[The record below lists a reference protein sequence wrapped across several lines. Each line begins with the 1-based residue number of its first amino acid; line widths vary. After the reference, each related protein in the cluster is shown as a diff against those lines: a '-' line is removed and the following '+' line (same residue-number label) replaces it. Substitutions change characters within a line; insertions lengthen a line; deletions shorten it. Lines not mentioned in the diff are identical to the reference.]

1 MSRAAIPSLISQT
14 SARIQ
19 FRELSVENGLKIRYQ
34 AVEFRSLEELSC
46 FQRHSDEA
54 TLYSLARLFRM
65 NILPAHPEIGT
76 LVLFRNVGLPPF
88 PANTERGYLI
98 DPACRARYW
107 IERLYL
113 EGDLELS
120 PEGLF
125 CKRPEYRDYFETLRS
140 RGMIQIIR
148 QNDNPPR
155 FLSVYPHMGLI
166 RDGSEGRIVFNSHF
180 FQMEFSDC
188 ETCWD
193 SVGNPFGLLILGG
206 EIRLPPMF
214 GREALLVDAD
224 GRVSIQTRSIKDQ
237 PVMIGTEVYRPGQ
250 NCEFYARPDMAKTP
264 AQPGIDL
271 VIVGKRLLGCVA
283 GGDTDIPE
291 GGFVIHIP
299 GSSPPDDFTLSYPNW
314 RGERFAVQVGPAM
327 IIGGEKSKGFHA
339 PMYMNSG
346 VPFPP
351 TVYPLDWDHGRAARM
366 AIGVRN
372 RKPSVVWVAGPD
384 KNSDLWER
392 DSAGASLAEFAEICE
407 DLGFDDAVNLDG
419 GGSAQICLDGMRCFH
434 VSDRD
439 PISGDEA
446 ERPVPLALSVPFSI
460 FSIRNSR

>member
-1 MSRAAIPSLISQT
+1 MSRAAIPLLISQP

-19 FRELSVENGLKIRYQ
+19 FREMTVENGLKIKYQ
-34 AVEFRSLEELSC
+34 IVELRSLEELSC
-46 FQRHSDEA
+46 FQGHSNEA
-54 TLYSLARLFRM
+54 TMCSLSRLFRV
-65 NILPAHPEIGT
+65 NILPSHPEIGT

-88 PANTERGYLI
+88 PAKTEIGYLI

-140 RGMIQIIR
+140 RGMIIIIH

-166 RDGSEGRIVFNSHF
+166 RDNSKGQIVFNSHI

-206 EIRLPPMF
+206 EIQLPPMF
-214 GREALLVDAD
+214 DREALIVDAN
-224 GRVSIQTRSIKDQ
+224 GNISIQTRSIKDQ
-237 PVMIGTEVYRPGQ
+237 PVMIGTKVYHHGQ
-250 NCEFYARPDMAKTP
+250 NCEFYSRPDIARTP
-264 AQPGIDL
+264 SQPGIDL
-271 VIVGKRLLGCVA
+271 VIVGKRLLGFVA
-283 GGDTDIPE
+283 GGDTEIPE
-291 GGFVIHIP
+291 GGFIIHIS
-299 GSSPPDDFTLSYPNW
+299 GSSPPDDLMLSYPNKQ
-314 RGERFAVQVGPAM
+314 GERFAIQVGPAM
-327 IIGGEKSKGFHA
+327 IIGGEKLRKFHA
-339 PMYMNSG
+339 PMYMSSG

-351 TVYPLDWDHGRAARM
+351 TVYPSDWDHGRAARM
-366 AIGVRN
+366 AIGVRSG
-372 RKPSVVWVAGPD
+372 KPSVVWAAGPD
-384 KNSDLWER
+384 KTSDLWER

-407 DLGFDDAVNLDG
+407 DLEFDDAVNLDG

-439 PISGDEA
+439 PISGEEA
-446 ERPVPLALSVPFSI
+446 ERPIPLALSLPFRLG
-460 FSIRNSR
+460 F